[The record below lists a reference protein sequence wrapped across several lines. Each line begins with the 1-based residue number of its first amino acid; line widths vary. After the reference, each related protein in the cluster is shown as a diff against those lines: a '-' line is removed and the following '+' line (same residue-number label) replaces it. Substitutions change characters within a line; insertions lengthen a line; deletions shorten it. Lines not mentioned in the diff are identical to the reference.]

1 MSATADRPTSQQVH
15 VVLAACLGWTLDTF
29 DFFIMAFVLR
39 EVAASFGAPIGSVAL
54 TITPTLACRAVG
66 AAVFGRLA
74 DRYGR
79 RPTLMVNVL
88 CYSLLGIRLRPR
100 ADAGRVPDPA
110 RTLRRGDGR

>member
-54 TITPTLACRAVG
+54 TITPITFCG
-66 AAVFGRLA
+66 SSG
-74 DRYGR
+74 
-79 RPTLMVNVL
+79 
-88 CYSLLGIRLRPR
+88 SSI
-100 ADAGRVPDPA
+100 
-110 RTLRRGDGR
+110 